1 MFNRVRLRCWV
12 LLALVLLAACGGQPT
27 PASPAPTAAAPPT
40 RAPASATAVATIAPT
55 SSTSSGQGAA
65 TAQAPTAAPTASAA
79 QPENATA
86 SIPDG
91 LTPEG
96 YHILGRADAPVTLVM
111 YSDFL

>member
-1 MFNRVRLRCWV
+1 MFNRFMLRCWAG
-12 LLALVLLAACGGQPT
+12 LALVLLAACGGEPT
-27 PASPAPTAAAPPT
+27 PASPAPTAAPPT
-40 RAPASATAVATIAPT
+40 RAPAPATTAATIAPT
-55 SSTSSGQGAA
+55 PSTSSGQGAA
-65 TAQAPTAAPTASAA
+65 TAQAPTAAPTARAA
-79 QPENATA
+79 QPENTTA

>member
-1 MFNRVRLRCWV
+1 MFNRFMLRCWAG
-12 LLALVLLAACGGQPT
+12 LALVLLAACGGQPT

-40 RAPASATAVATIAPT
+40 RAPAPATAAATIALT
-55 SSTSSGQGAA
+55 LSTSSGQGAA
-65 TAQAPTAAPTASAA
+65 TAQAPTAAPTAGAA
-79 QPENATA
+79 QPGAA
-86 SIPDG
+86 VAIPDG